1 MSKLAVEIDN
11 FVKSQVDNGNC
22 KNEIEARRNIAGEIG
37 AKEFLRSIEVSRQQ
51 HRDGESEEMTDV
63 WIDDFLKELT
73 EELLP
78 NSQ

>member
-1 MSKLAVEIDN
+1 MSRLAIEIDN
-11 FVKSQVDNGNC
+11 FVKAQVVNGNC

-51 HRDGESEEMTDV
+51 YRDGEYEVVNEETNAKL
-63 WIDDFLKELT
+63 FAELT

-78 NSQ
+78 KNS